1 MSALPVT
8 LLTAEEYL
16 TQERRAE
23 YKSEFFQGEI
33 FAMAGASRAHNVLV
47 SRLLGEMYAHVKSN
61 RKPCMVYPSDMRLH
75 IPENSLYT
83 YPDLMVVC
91 GKEYFLDSESDT
103 LLNPVLIVEVLSKS
117 TEAYDR
123 GDKFRLY
130 RSIDSL
136 QEYLLVDTKKI
147 SAEVHRKNAEGFWLL
162 ASESQSLAEPV
173 HLQTIDLQLNMAD
186 VYDGVEFG

>member
-1 MSALPVT
+1 MSALPKT
-8 LLTAEEYL
+8 QFTAEDYL
-16 TQERRAE
+16 VQERRAE
-23 YKSEFFQGEI
+23 YKSEFFHGEV

-47 SRLLGEMYAHVKSN
+47 SRISGELYSHLK

-130 RSIDSL
+130 RGIGSL
-136 QEYLLVDTKKI
+136 QEYLLVDTKKV

-173 HLQTIDLQLNMAD
+173 HLQTIGFQLNMND
-186 VYDGVEFG
+186 IYEGIEFG